1 MLPSDPGILAEAT
14 STFIKT
20 LYIVFFLILYYTFK
34 TYDERKSN
42 EQRAKCNKKK
52 AQPRLRYFA
61 VGVRILL

>member
-34 TYDERKSN
+34 TYDERKSS
-42 EQRAKCNKKK
+42 EQNATKKK